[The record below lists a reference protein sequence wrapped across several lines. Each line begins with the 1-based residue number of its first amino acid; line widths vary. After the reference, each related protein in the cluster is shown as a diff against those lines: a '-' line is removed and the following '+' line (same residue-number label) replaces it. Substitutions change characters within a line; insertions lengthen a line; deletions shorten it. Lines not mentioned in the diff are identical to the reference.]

1 MRRAATG
8 VFDGSTEVLGSAM
21 FDWNDL
27 RFLLAIAREGST
39 LAAAKT
45 LNVSQPTVQ
54 RRLAAL
60 EHSIKR
66 KLVERHPTGYRLTE
80 LGKLLF
86 PYAED
91 VERSV
96 ASLRRQI
103 ASGDQDLGGTL
114 RVTCPEGMASRLFAP
129 LIESFR
135 GKYPELRV
143 DLIMT
148 DRRLDLANGEAEV
161 AVRIHEPGDGSLV
174 ARKIAESLWAI
185 YASRSYVRAHGRLDS
200 WDDLQRHAVIAFG
213 GELADNHAGR
223 WLKQTAPLAR
233 IAATGNS
240 MLGMLAAVKSGA
252 GLAPLRRLLGGSED
266 DLEAE
271 LGPVPELSTSVYLV
285 MHADLRSTPRVRAFC
300 DFIAAEVRRFRPLLS
315 GHLEEVAAAST
326 NVEGPRAGDE
336 KGKAWGDG
344 SHRPDGTR

>member
-1 MRRAATG
+1 
-8 VFDGSTEVLGSAM
+8 M

-60 EHSIKR
+60 EESIER

-80 LGKLLF
+80 LGKLLI

-96 ASLRRQI
+96 AALGRQI
-103 ASGDQDLGGTL
+103 TSGGQDLGGTL
-114 RVTCPEGMASRLFAP
+114 RVTCPEGMASRLLAP
-129 LIESFR
+129 LIEAFR
-135 GKYPELRV
+135 AKYPELRV

-148 DRRLDLANGEAEV
+148 DRRLDLTKGEAEV

-174 ARKIAESLWAI
+174 ARKIEESHWAV
-185 YASRSYVRAHGRLDS
+185 YASRSYVQDHGCPRS
-200 WDDLQRHAVIAFG
+200 WDDLQHHAVIAFG
-213 GELADNHAGR
+213 GDLTDNHASR
-223 WLKQTAPLAR
+223 WLKEIAPLAR
-233 IAATGNS
+233 TAATGNS

-252 GLAPLRRLLGGSED
+252 GLAPLPMLLGGSED
-266 DLEAE
+266 DLEAV
-271 LGPVPELSTSVYLV
+271 LSPVPELSTKVYLV

-300 DFIAAEVRRFRPLLS
+300 DFIAAEISRFSRLLTGQS
-315 GHLEEVAAAST
+315 RDL
-326 NVEGPRAGDE
+326 PP
-336 KGKAWGDG
+336 G
-344 SHRPDGTR
+344 SAERSERK